1 MTDKQVRKITE
12 EALTKILNEYGSDPN
27 ASIEMLPLLEDYQ
40 VFMFYADVVQ
50 HIDVARVKMNKIKR
64 GED

>member
-27 ASIEMLPLLEDYQ
+27 ACIEMLPSLEDYQ

-50 HIDVARVKMNKIKR
+50 HIDVARVKMNKMKR
-64 GED
+64 GEE